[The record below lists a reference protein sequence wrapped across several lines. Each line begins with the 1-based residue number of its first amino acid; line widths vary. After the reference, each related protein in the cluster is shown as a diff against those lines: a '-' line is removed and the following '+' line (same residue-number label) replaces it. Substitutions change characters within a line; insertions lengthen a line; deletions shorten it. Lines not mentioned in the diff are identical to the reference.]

1 MLATAALLVLATTAQ
16 AASKYNYGGRG
27 SYAPSYKMSAYS
39 HEPSYE
45 SHYAE
50 DDYREPDHDS
60 YGGDAYS
67 EEPSYTYGPSTKSRP
82 SYKQSHEPRSAYR
95 HKRSVQDGREGQQ
108 AQDPCCCGCIEVC
121 NPLTGGCD
129 VFCEC
134 KDKGE
139 CFDKMD
145 CERQGLLAQEKVRD
159 AQTEKREKWEMGT
172 ALVQTGREGQQFPS
186 CIGLCATVGPNGAHR
201 PCRNRSIIEG
211 GRNFCYVSEA
221 CVGAKQSI
229 LNPDFLFSL
238 DACCGTLP
246 C

>member
-67 EEPSYTYGPSTKSRP
+67 EEPSYTYGLSTKSRP
-82 SYKQSHEPRSAYR
+82 AYKQSHEPRSAYR
-95 HKRSVQDGREGQQ
+95 HKRSAQDGREGLQS
-108 AQDPCCCGCIEVC
+108 CIRVCITLSDNCEIICEPGQIAAAEAAAAAAGQEVEVVDRE
-121 NPLTGGCD
+121 PL
-129 VFCEC
+129 
-134 KDKGE
+134 
-139 CFDKMD
+139 
-145 CERQGLLAQEKVRD
+145 L
-159 AQTEKREKWEMGT
+159 TE
-172 ALVQTGREGQQFPS
+172 REGLQFPS
-186 CIGLCATVGPNGAHR
+186 CIGKCATTGPTGPHR
-201 PCRNRSIIEG
+201 PCADTSAAAG
-211 GRNFCYVSEA
+211 GRNFCYVERGEI
-221 CVGAKQSI
+221 CRDVRRSI
-229 LNPDFLFSL
+229 LSPEFLWST
-238 DACCGTLP
+238 DACCGTMP